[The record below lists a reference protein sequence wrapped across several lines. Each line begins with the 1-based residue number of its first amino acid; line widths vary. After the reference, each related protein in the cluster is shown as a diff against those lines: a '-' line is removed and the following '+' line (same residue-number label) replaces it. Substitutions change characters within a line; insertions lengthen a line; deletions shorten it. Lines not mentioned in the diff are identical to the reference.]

1 MKLSAFTFIRNGQM
15 LGYPFV
21 ESIRSILP
29 IVDEYVIA
37 LGPCEDDTEAMI
49 RRIGDAKIRIIH
61 TRWNENM
68 RDRGYVYAQQKM
80 IAQFNTSGD
89 WAFYLEADEVVHE
102 DDLPK
107 IQDAL
112 EKHLKNDAVEALYFD
127 FIHFYGNKNT
137 YLDSPGWY
145 RRETR
150 IIRNS
155 IRSYAVDGLFWYV
168 LEKNRVGR
176 YPRAASSGARIFHYG
191 WVRSEEQ
198 MSLKSEKVNR
208 YWNKTPDAIRYA
220 DIDPGVIREFK
231 GTHPAAVHD
240 WLPPADG
247 VFRVNSDY
255 IPTGKDK
262 KRRAVRY
269 LEGLLGRDLSKR
281 HFTTP

>member
-29 IVDEYVIA
+29 IVHEYVIA
-37 LGPCEDDTEAMI
+37 LGPCEDDTEVMI
-49 RRIGDAKIRIIH
+49 RRIGDERIRILH
-61 TRWNENM
+61 TTWNEKM

-112 EKHLKNDAVEALYFD
+112 EKHMHNDAVEALYFN

-155 IRSYAVDGLFWYV
+155 IRSYAVDGLFWYI

-176 YPRAASSGARIFHYG
+176 YPKAAASDARIFHYG

-208 YWNKTPDAIRYA
+208 YWNKSPDEIHYGN
-220 DIDPGVIREFK
+220 IDPTMIREFK
-231 GTHPAAVHD
+231 GTHPAVVQG
-240 WLPPADG
+240 WLPPDDD
-247 VFRVNSDY
+247 VFRVNPDY
-255 IPTGKDK
+255 IPTAKDK
-262 KRRAVRY
+262 KRRIVSL
-269 LEGLLGRDLSKR
+269 LERLLKKDLSKR
-281 HFTTP
+281 HFRT

>member
-1 MKLSAFTFIRNGQM
+1 MKFSGFTFIRNGQI

-21 ESIRSILP
+21 ESIKSILP
-29 IVDEYVIA
+29 IVHEYVIA

-49 RRIGDAKIRIIH
+49 NRIGDKKIRIIH
-61 TRWNENM
+61 TTWNENM

-107 IQDAL
+107 IQEAL
-112 EKHLKNDAVEALYFD
+112 EKHLKNDAMEALYFD

-176 YPRAASSGARIFHYG
+176 YPRAAASGARIFHYG

-208 YWNKTPDAIRYA
+208 YWNKAPVEVCYTDM
-220 DIDPGVIREFK
+220 DPFIIREFK
-231 GTHPAAVHD
+231 GTHPAAVRD

-247 VFRVNSDY
+247 VFPVNPNY
-255 IPTGKDK
+255 PLTKKDK
-262 KRRAVRY
+262 KRRLVAT
-269 LEGLLGRDLSKR
+269 LERLLRVDLSKR
-281 HFTTP
+281 HFRTR